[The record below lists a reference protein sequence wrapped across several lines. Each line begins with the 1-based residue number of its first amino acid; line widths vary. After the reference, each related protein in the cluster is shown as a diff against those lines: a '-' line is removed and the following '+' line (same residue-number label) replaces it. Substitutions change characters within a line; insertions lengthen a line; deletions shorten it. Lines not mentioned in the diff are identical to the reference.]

1 MKYEIEIN
9 NEVKTVEVKN
19 KQVILLLQGC
29 PASGKSTFAEKL
41 AQASKECDSFCGINK
56 FKFDIVCRDDI
67 RASKGIRQTDFSREN
82 EVTDEE
88 MSKAREILNLGYSLI
103 VADTNLNPK
112 YFHIWEELADEYDAE
127 LQKLL
132 LYIPY
137 WEAVKRDKARDRH
150 VGHRAIERFYR
161 QYFPN
166 RLRDELTDKRPI
178 NESYNAMREDCI
190 ICDLDGTI
198 ALHQGRSP
206 YEWDKIPTDKMDVRM
221 ARILKMYY
229 DSGVNIIFLSG
240 RPEHVYATTKE
251 WLNKSFDDLGID
263 LDYQLVLRPGTD
275 NRKGSLTKKD
285 LYEKLI
291 ATYGYN
297 TLCVFEDSNSCT
309 EMWRSL
315 GLLTCQVANGEY

>member
-9 NEVKTVEVKN
+9 NEVKTVEVKD

-41 AQASKECDSFCGINK
+41 FQASNSRDGLIYNNR
-56 FKFDIVCRDDI
+56 FKFNTVCRDDI
-67 RASKGIRQTDFSREN
+67 RAAKGIDQRDFSREI

-88 MSKAREILNLGYSLI
+88 MAQAREILDLGYSLI
-103 VADTNLNPK
+103 VADTNLNPR
-112 YFHIWEELADEYDAE
+112 YFHIWEELAGEYDAE

-132 LYIPY
+132 IYIPY

-150 VGHRAIERFYR
+150 VGHKAIERFYR
-161 QYFPN
+161 QYFPD
-166 RLRDELTDKRPI
+166 RLKDELTDKRII
-178 NESYNAMREDCI
+178 NESYNTMREDCV

-198 ALHQGRSP
+198 ALHMGRSP
-206 YEWDKIPTDKMDVRM
+206 YEWNKIPTDKMDVRM

-229 DSGVNIIFLSG
+229 DNGVNIIFLSG
-240 RPEHVYATTKE
+240 RPEHVYATTME
-251 WLNKSFDDLGID
+251 WLDKSFEELGID
-263 LDYQLVLRPGTD
+263 LNYQLILRSETD
-275 NRKGSLTKKD
+275 NRKGALTKKD

-291 ATYGYN
+291 AEHGYN
-297 TLCVFEDSNSCT
+297 TLCVFEDSISCT

>member
-9 NEVKTVEVKN
+9 GEIKTVEVKD

-41 AQASKECDSFCGINK
+41 FQASKEHEDTLEDHKNK
-56 FKFDIVCRDDI
+56 FVIVCRDDI
-67 RASKGIRQTDFSREN
+67 RAAKGIDQRDFSREN
-82 EVTDEE
+82 EVTKEQ
-88 MSKAREILNLGYSLI
+88 MKQIHEIMDLGYSVI

-112 YFHIWEELADEYDAE
+112 YFHIWDELAKEYNAE
-127 LQKLL
+127 VQKLL
-132 LYIPY
+132 IYIPY

-150 VGHRAIERFYR
+150 VGHRAIEKFYR
-161 QYFPN
+161 LYFPD
-166 RLRDELTDKRPI
+166 RLKEELTDNRPI
-178 NESYNAMREDCI
+178 NESYSMMAEDCV

-206 YEWDKIPTDKMDVRM
+206 YEWDKIPSDKMDVRM
-221 ARILKMYY
+221 ARVLQNYY
-229 DSGVNIIFLSG
+229 EQGVNIIFLSG
-240 RPEHVYATTKE
+240 RPEHVYATTMQ
-251 WLNKSFDDLGID
+251 WLNDSLDKLGFDLN
-263 LDYQLVLRPGTD
+263 YQLILRSETD
-275 NRKGSLTKKD
+275 NRKGAITKKD

-291 ATYGYN
+291 AEHGYN
-297 TLCVFEDSNSCT
+297 VLCVFEDSNSCV

>member
-9 NEVKTVEVKN
+9 NEVKTVEVKD

-41 AQASKECDSFCGINK
+41 FQVSKDHDGSRGINR
-56 FKFDIVCRDDI
+56 FKFIIVCRDDI
-67 RASKGIRQTDFSREN
+67 RAAKGIDQRDFSREL
-82 EVTDEE
+82 EVSVEQ
-88 MSKAREILNLGYSLI
+88 MKQVHEILELGYSLI

-112 YFHIWEELADEYDAE
+112 YFDVWEKIANEYDAE

-150 VGHRAIERFYR
+150 VGHRVIERFYR
-161 QYFPN
+161 QYFPD
-166 RLRDELTDKRPI
+166 RLKNELTDKRLI
-178 NESYNAMREDCI
+178 NESYNAMREDCV

-198 ALHQGRSP
+198 ALHIGRTP
-206 YEWDKIPTDKMDVRM
+206 YEWDKILTDKMDVRM

-229 DSGVNIIFLSG
+229 DNGVNIIFLSG
-240 RPEHVYATTKE
+240 RPEHVYATTMD
-251 WLNKSFDDLGID
+251 WLDKSFEELGID
-263 LDYQLVLRPGTD
+263 LNYQLILRPETD
-275 NRKGSLTKKD
+275 NRKGSITKKE

-291 ATYGYN
+291 AEHGYN
-297 TLCVFEDSNSCT
+297 TLCVFEDSISCT

-315 GLLTCQVANGEY
+315 GLLTCQVANGDY

>member
-1 MKYEIEIN
+1 MEYEIEIN
-9 NEVKTVEVKN
+9 NEVKTVEVKD

-41 AQASKECDSFCGINK
+41 FQASKSHEDTFEDHKNK
-56 FKFDIVCRDDI
+56 FVIVCRDDI
-67 RASKGIRQTDFSREN
+67 RASKGIKQTDFSREN

-88 MSKAREILNLGYSLI
+88 ISQAREILDLGYSLI
-103 VADTNLNPK
+103 VADTNLNPR

-127 LQKLL
+127 VQKLL

-161 QYFPN
+161 QYFPD
-166 RLRDELTDKRPI
+166 RLKDELTDKRII
-178 NESYNAMREDCI
+178 NESFNITHEDCV

-206 YEWDKIPTDKMDVRM
+206 YEWDKILTDKMDPRL
-221 ARILKMYY
+221 ARILMMYY

-240 RPEHVYATTKE
+240 RPEHVYATTME
-251 WLNKSFDDLGID
+251 WLDTSFKKLGID
-263 LDYQLVLRPGTD
+263 LNYQLILRPETD
-275 NRKGSLTKKD
+275 NRKGAITKKE

-291 ATYGYN
+291 TEHDYN
-297 TLCVFEDSNSCT
+297 TLCVFEDSISCT

>member
-9 NEVKTVEVKN
+9 NEVKTVEVGD

-41 AQASKECDSFCGINK
+41 CQVSKEHNETRGINR
-56 FKFDIVCRDDI
+56 FKFITVCRDDTRI
-67 RASKGIRQTDFSREN
+67 ALGIKVGDFSRED
-82 EVTDEE
+82 EVTKSQFEQ
-88 MSKAREILNLGYSLI
+88 AREILDLGYSLI

-112 YFHIWEELADEYDAE
+112 YQKPWEELAEEYDAE
-127 LQKLL
+127 LQKIL

-137 WEAVKRDKARDRH
+137 WDAIKRDKARH
-150 VGHRAIERFYR
+150 ATVGRKVIERFYR
-161 QYFPN
+161 TYFPE
-166 RLRDELTDKRPI
+166 RFIDELTDKRQI
-178 NESYNAMREDCI
+178 NESYNAMREDCV

-198 ALHQGRSP
+198 ALHMGRTP
-206 YEWDKIPTDKMDVRM
+206 YQWDKIPTDKMDIRM

-229 DSGVNIIFLSG
+229 DNGVNIIFLSG
-240 RPEHVYATTKE
+240 RPEHVYATTME
-251 WLNKSFDDLGID
+251 WLDKSFKDLGID
-263 LDYQLVLRPGTD
+263 LNYQLVLRPETD
-275 NRKGSLTKKD
+275 NRKGALTKKD

-291 ATYGYN
+291 AEYGYN
-297 TLCVFEDSNSCT
+297 TLCVFEDSISCT